1 MRPMRFVRSL
11 ARQDSAPD
19 YCRLAF
25 AKAVS
30 RMQGMHLSSLEGH
43 NKLPGWENESG
54 CIGGERK
61 ATLNQNFQSLFVD
74 EG

>member
-1 MRPMRFVRSL
+1 M
-11 ARQDSAPD
+11 
-19 YCRLAF
+19 AF

-30 RMQGMHLSSLEGH
+30 RMQGRHLSSLEGH